1 MGLQKMNSKKVA
13 KLIIILR
20 EEMTY
25 IRKANDWSKILLQ
38 YSTDIKELKL
48 QVLLHGYKILENTLN
63 EFGIESDYF
72 GNFQIKKYMLKQI
85 S

>member
-1 MGLQKMNSKKVA
+1 MNNEKA
-13 KLIIILR
+13 TKLIIIPR

-38 YSTDIKELKL
+38 YSTDIKELEL
-48 QVLLHGYKILENTLN
+48 QVLLQEYKILENTLDK
-63 EFGIESDYF
+63 FESDYF

>member
-1 MGLQKMNSKKVA
+1 MNNEKA
-13 KLIIILR
+13 TKLIIIPR

-25 IRKANDWSKILLQ
+25 ISKANDWSKIILQ
-38 YSTDIKELKL
+38 YSTDIKELEL
-48 QVLLHGYKILENTLN
+48 QVLLQGYKILENTLDKF
-63 EFGIESDYF
+63 EFESDYF